1 MTARGVLP
9 QHFARASDLETFRN
23 RFSGFAARNG
33 LRHKARKIDEILGVT
48 TAFPVVVALLAAPQA
63 REGGWATRRSYIGA
77 CALRFA

>member
-1 MTARGVLP
+1 MPARGVLP

-23 RFSGFAARNG
+23 RFSGLAARNG

-48 TAFPVVVALLAAPQA
+48 TAFPVAVAL
-63 REGGWATRRSYIGA
+63 WATRRSYIGA